1 MGLLASPEAPAI
13 GQFGRHLLLVVS
25 VAIGLLTL
33 LSLYRAVIGPR
44 SQDRLV
50 AVNVINTKTVLM
62 LALVA
67 HMSGQFSFVDVALA
81 YALTS
86 FVTTVAVLKAVLKG
100 RLF

>member
-1 MGLLASPEAPAI
+1 MESLAMGALDI
-13 GQFGRHLLLVVS
+13 GPVGQQLLVS
-25 VAIGLLTL
+25 ISLAIGLLTL

-81 YALTS
+81 YVLTS
-86 FVTTVAVLKAVLKG
+86 FVTTVVVLKAVLKG

>member
-1 MGLLASPEAPAI
+1 MEAPEVGRL
-13 GQFGRHLLLVVS
+13 GQHLLGGVS
-25 VAIGLLTL
+25 IAIGLLAL